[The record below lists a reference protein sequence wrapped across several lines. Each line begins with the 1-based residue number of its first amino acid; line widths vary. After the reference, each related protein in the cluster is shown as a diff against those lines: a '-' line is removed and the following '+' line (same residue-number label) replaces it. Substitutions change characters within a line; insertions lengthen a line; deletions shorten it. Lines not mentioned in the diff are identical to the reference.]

1 MPGIV
6 LRPLPLKGY
15 IDKMPINMRSA
26 IAKDDVGSFM
36 INMQIYG
43 KKVCNSLLEILA
55 INCNGRILNEL
66 IRKHPEDCQ
75 NIVFLLMV
83 FFSGETRIELLKTL
97 EEMRPGTMKQTL
109 DEKGQNL
116 LWYAFE
122 QTNEFGELEQFL
134 LSCGC
139 DLENK
144 MQDFSYRRFKE
155 IISSKLIS
163 SK

>member
-1 MPGIV
+1 
-6 LRPLPLKGY
+6 
-15 IDKMPINMRSA
+15 
-26 IAKDDVGSFM
+26 
-36 INMQIYG
+36 
-43 KKVCNSLLEILA
+43 
-55 INCNGRILNEL
+55 
-66 IRKHPEDCQ
+66 
-75 NIVFLLMV
+75 
-83 FFSGETRIELLKTL
+83 
-97 EEMRPGTMKQTL
+97 MKETL

-155 IISSKLIS
+155 LISSKLIS
-163 SK
+163 SI